1 MCLVFFV
8 LKGPIKIDFDLNH
21 CKCTGH
27 TSNKMDLSPD
37 IIPTRIDDKSKDQV
51 PHLLKILTI

>member
-1 MCLVFFV
+1 M
-8 LKGPIKIDFDLNH
+8 KIDFAINH

-37 IIPTRIDDKSKDQV
+37 IIPTGIYDKSKDQV
-51 PHLLKILTI
+51 PHLLKIFAI